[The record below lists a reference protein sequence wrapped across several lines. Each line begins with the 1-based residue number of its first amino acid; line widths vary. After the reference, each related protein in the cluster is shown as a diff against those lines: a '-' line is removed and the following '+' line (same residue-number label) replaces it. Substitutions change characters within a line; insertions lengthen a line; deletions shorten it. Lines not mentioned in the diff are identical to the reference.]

1 MDEIHFHSEDIPF
14 ELANPTKVAD
24 WISAV
29 VVEHGYSIA
38 EVSYI
43 FCNDDYLLQVNQE
56 HLDHDYFT
64 DIITFPLHEAGS
76 TALISDMFI
85 SIDRVKDNASSIKA
99 PFLDE
104 LHRVMIH
111 GILHQIGFDDKTEE
125 LKSQM
130 RVAEDAALMNRNWL

>member
-1 MDEIHFHSEDIPF
+1 MDEIHFHSENIPF

-24 WISAV
+24 WISSIV
-29 VVEHGYSIA
+29 LNQGYSIA

-43 FCNDDYLLQVNQE
+43 FCSDDYLLQVNQE
-56 HLDHDYFT
+56 HLDHDFYT

-85 SIDRVKDNASSIKA
+85 SIDRVKENASSMEA
-99 PFLDE
+99 LFLDE

-111 GILHQIGFDDKTEE
+111 GILHQVGFDDKSEE
-125 LKSQM
+125 LKTQM
-130 RVAEDAALMNRNWL
+130 RSAEDAALAKRSWQ